1 MTVATTYPGMT
12 AKGLQTA
19 SATVGWASAHQST
32 SKNEK
37 NGGLKPTLPFFP
49 KPALPLFTHPYI
61 VATAYSGMTD
71 NGLQTASGGISCL
84 PLKQFAAQL
93 FKHVRYISTHRT
105 THKAPPYVSS

>member
-37 NGGLKPTLPFFP
+37 KRWAEAHPTILPEAR
-49 KPALPLFTHPYI
+49 PAIIY
-61 VATAYSGMTD
+61 
-71 NGLQTASGGISCL
+71 ASVYCSNCLLGNDGQWASDGISCL

-93 FKHVRYISTHRT
+93 FKRVRYVSTHRT

>member
-37 NGGLKPTLPFFP
+37 KRWAEAHPTILPEAR
-49 KPALPLFTHPYI
+49 PAIIYASVYCSNCLLGNDGQWASDGIRRHLLPAGKTVCRI
-61 VATAYSGMTD
+61 TV
-71 NGLQTASGGISCL
+71 QTR
-84 PLKQFAAQL
+84 P
-93 FKHVRYISTHRT
+93 
-105 THKAPPYVSS
+105 